1 MTRHPRERVTIDL
14 RGIGPR
20 LHAHAAARGRTTA
33 SVVRAAVVAMLDAD
47 GTSEAPSL
55 SAEPADARAV
65 KVTVRLGALHAVR
78 LAHCARRAGVSQGT
92 YLAGLLDGM
101 PPSPRP
107 IDHGAAV
114 AALADSTHKVAAMS
128 ADIHGFLRL
137 MRNAKAGE
145 AERYRATLMSLSKD
159 VRLHLE
165 VASRLM
171 AGLTSRQRPN
181 GSAVSARRG
190 GGAAKCPP
198 ARASTA

>member
-33 SVVRAAVVAMLDAD
+33 SVVRAAVVAMLDAE
-47 GTSEAPSL
+47 GTSEPEVG
-55 SAEPADARAV
+55 AEPAAARAV
-65 KVTVRLGALHAVR
+65 KVTVRLGAWHAVR

-137 MRNAKAGE
+137 LRNAKAGE
-145 AERYRATLMSLSKD
+145 AEKYRATLMSLSKD
-159 VRLHLE
+159 MRLHLE

-190 GGAAKCPP
+190 GGVSRCPP